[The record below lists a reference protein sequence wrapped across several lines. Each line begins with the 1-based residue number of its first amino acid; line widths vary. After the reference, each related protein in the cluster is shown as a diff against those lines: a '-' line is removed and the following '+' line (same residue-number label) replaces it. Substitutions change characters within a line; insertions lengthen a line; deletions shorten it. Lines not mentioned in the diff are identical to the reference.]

1 MSFVRPLLFTF
12 VSLLGFVCTA
22 SANSW
27 IPSDFKGVQWL
38 HTDVSQWRQT
48 ATLDV
53 SVRSTTITLN
63 YNKANT
69 WPGIQVTAS
78 TGGQIRVNANP
89 WIFVQ
94 RNGTWYAATFEWLT
108 VGQTVKA
115 VRAVQGDHIKV
126 PPLNTFVPVH
136 GEVYGFMV
144 SGLARDSRRNVQERS
159 EVKMYRWGVG
169 PVPSCQSQPTIRAFR
184 ASSENV
190 ARSEPVSLIWQ
201 VEGAESMSITPIIG
215 KVNSAQGTQQV
226 RVAATTQFTLH
237 AENACGTSNAS
248 RTVSVRTTP
257 IPAIMHLLK
266 D

>member
-1 MSFVRPLLFTF
+1 MSFIRRYF
-12 VSLLGFVCTA
+12 SANLLGFVCTA

-38 HTDVSQWRQT
+38 HTNVSQWRQT

-53 SVRSTTITLN
+53 SVGSTTITLN

-69 WPGIQVTAS
+69 WPGIQPRQVLAVRFKS
-78 TGGQIRVNANP
+78 MPIRGFSCSAMALETSGNLL
-89 WIFVQ
+89 
-94 RNGTWYAATFEWLT
+94 EWLK

-169 PVPSCQSQPTIRAFR
+169 PVPSCRSRNPPFANS
-184 ASSENV
+184 ALSSENV

-201 VEGAESMSITPIIG
+201 VEGADSHFDNTH
-215 KVNSAQGTQQV
+215 NRQGQFGSGD
-226 RVAATTQFTLH
+226 AT
-237 AENACGTSNAS
+237 GSSGSNHSVYAS
-248 RTVSVRTTP
+248 R
-257 IPAIMHLLK
+257 
-266 D
+266 